1 MWSCERGDREEPGE
15 VLDLRVKVWDQAQV
29 EKKAA
34 LARRI
39 RGRTPGK
46 PGGQNE
52 VGNCMTAGVTLPSER
67 STATPRMGAGDH
79 ALQAGPMRAS
89 VRAQAGG
96 RIASLWREER
106 DGSRT
111 DVLVPMQDLPFN
123 PDQWQKAGCYPL
135 APWSNRIRD
144 ASFPFGG
151 ETVRLPAHP
160 SCPPHTVHGFSH
172 ARAWIVTAHDGASLE
187 MCYRHSPDAWPWAFE
202 AVQLVTLDETG
213 LTIAMSVQNLSD
225 RAMPAGFG
233 VHPFFKADHGDVV
246 RFTCDTAWRS
256 DAAGCG
262 THAEALAPAQA
273 SHEVRIGPSPV
284 TDYFA
289 GFHGVA
295 SIARQDGTRIVVEA
309 GAPLDHFVFHVP
321 PGGAYACLEP
331 VSHVADAFNLAAR
344 GVEGSGMISLEPDET
359 ISAIV
364 RIALA

>member
-1 MWSCERGDREEPGE
+1 
-15 VLDLRVKVWDQAQV
+15 
-29 EKKAA
+29 
-34 LARRI
+34 
-39 RGRTPGK
+39 
-46 PGGQNE
+46 
-52 VGNCMTAGVTLPSER
+52 MTAGVTLPTER
-67 STATPRMGAGDH
+67 STATPRIGAGDH

-96 RIASLWREER
+96 RIASLWREEQ
-106 DGSRT
+106 DGTRT

-151 ETVRLPAHP
+151 ETIQLPAHP
-160 SCPPHTVHGFSH
+160 SCAPHTVHGFSH
-172 ARAWIVTAHDGASLE
+172 ARAWSVTSHDDASLE
-187 MCYRHSPDAWPWAFE
+187 MRYRHQPDAWPWAFE

-213 LTIAMSVQNLSD
+213 LTVEISVRNRSD

-273 SHEVRIGPSPV
+273 SHEVADRAKPGHRLFRRVSTASRPSRGR
-284 TDYFA
+284 TA
-289 GFHGVA
+289 RA
-295 SIARQDGTRIVVEA
+295 SSSRPARR
-309 GAPLDHFVFHVP
+309 
-321 PGGAYACLEP
+321 
-331 VSHVADAFNLAAR
+331 S
-344 GVEGSGMISLEPDET
+344 T
-359 ISAIV
+359 ISCSTCRRAAPMPASS
-364 RIALA
+364 RSATSPTRSTWRRAASRERG